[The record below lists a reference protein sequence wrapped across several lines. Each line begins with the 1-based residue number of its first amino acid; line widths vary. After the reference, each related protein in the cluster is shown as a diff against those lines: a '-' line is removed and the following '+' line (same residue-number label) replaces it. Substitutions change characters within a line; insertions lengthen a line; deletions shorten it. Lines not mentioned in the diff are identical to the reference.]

1 VPPVVVAVEATVRV
15 EVTALVLAMLTGVG
29 RPQVIGLVA
38 PVGAVV
44 TAQLRSTPPVNPL
57 TGVTEM
63 VEVFPVVAPGEML
76 MVVGLLVIVKPG
88 AVVPL
93 TIAVMP
99 SVWTYKP
106 LASVPVT
113 STL

>member
-1 VPPVVVAVEATVRV
+1 VPGVVAAVEATVRV
-15 EVTALVLAMLTGVG
+15 EVTALVLAMVTGVG
-29 RPQVIGLVA
+29 RLQVIGLVA

-44 TAQLRSTPPVNPL
+44 TAQPRATLPVKPL

-63 VEVFPVVAPGEML
+63 VEVFPVVAPGAML
-76 MVVGLLVIVKPG
+76 IVVGLLVIVKPG
-88 AVVPL
+88 VVVPA

-99 SVWTYKP
+99 SVWMYKP